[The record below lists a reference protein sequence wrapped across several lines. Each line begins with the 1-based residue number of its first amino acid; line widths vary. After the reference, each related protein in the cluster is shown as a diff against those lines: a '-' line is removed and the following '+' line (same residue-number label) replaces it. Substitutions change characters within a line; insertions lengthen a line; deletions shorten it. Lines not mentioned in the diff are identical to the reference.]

1 MEWYETKR
9 ALLERLGK
17 NPKDNKLVDR
27 MIIDWRVELREWM
40 YYIVDKDEII
50 RELREEIKEL
60 KKSEPKQEVVVPEVK
75 VSSNSE
81 EVKLLR
87 NHLSYVWQRNEH
99 RRACIEK
106 MAQAFFEKNR
116 QKYDFEWAME
126 AFNKVIWFVE
136 DIDESDEREWA
147 ISEWLLPF

>member
-1 MEWYETKR
+1 MIHDEDRGYITT
-9 ALLERLGK
+9 
-17 NPKDNKLVDR
+17 VDY
-27 MIIDWRVELREWM
+27 IDELREG
-40 YYIVDKDEII
+40 
-50 RELREEIKEL
+50 LKEL
-60 KKSEPKQEVVVPEVK
+60 NKSECKTEVVVPEVK

-116 QKYDFEWAME
+116 QKYDFE
-126 AFNKVIWFVE
+126 
-136 DIDESDEREWA
+136 
-147 ISEWLLPF
+147 